1 MAETHSQLTVE
12 EVYHIAALARV
23 AVTPEEAET
32 LRAQLNHILENF
44 RILQELDTTGVEP
57 TGHAIAL
64 QNVMRE
70 DVSRDSFSREAVLAN
85 APNAQEGFF
94 RVKAILEE

>member
-1 MAETHSQLTVE
+1 MAETHSQLTIE

-32 LRAQLNHILENF
+32 LRAQLNHILESF